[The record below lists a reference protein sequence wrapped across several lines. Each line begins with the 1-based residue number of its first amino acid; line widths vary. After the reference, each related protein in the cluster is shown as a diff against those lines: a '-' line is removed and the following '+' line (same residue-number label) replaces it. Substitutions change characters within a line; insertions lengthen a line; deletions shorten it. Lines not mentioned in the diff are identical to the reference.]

1 MADYNCKVVTP
12 EGAILNRTV
21 SADSMEALHANL
33 KQRKEQLL
41 SAKKAGF
48 FAFDLNKYLEQMKKV
63 TPREMKMFTNQLKV
77 MLKAGIPILKCLDA
91 IERQATTEKFRGV
104 VKGLLKNVTGNN
116 HNTTDDHRITQC
128 RLDV

>member
-21 SADSMEALHANL
+21 SADSMEALHENL

-41 SAKKAGF
+41 SAKKVGF
-48 FAFDLNKYLEQMKKV
+48 FSTFDLNKYLEQMKKV

-77 MLKAGIPILKCLDA
+77 MLRAGIPILKCLDA
-91 IERQATTEKFRGV
+91 IERQASSEKFRKLLLGV
-104 VKGLLKNVTGNN
+104 LESFEVSFG
-116 HNTTDDHRITQC
+116 RF
-128 RLDV
+128 